1 MPDRPCPRFWVFE
14 QIYNPEETKR
24 RERERENKIS
34 MNLNEIMGQRTRRI
48 FENSKIYHKTILQY

>member
-1 MPDRPCPRFWVFE
+1 MPDRPCPRLWVFE